1 MEVEALMSSDHPLY
15 RESWHQI
22 KGLYR
27 AAVDRAMP
35 PAQVTLERKTVERV
49 EMYSYVPPPGENIS
63 IFVELFLVDNSVPTE
78 VKIEWSVKRLRNH
91 RSRVPSGRRAEH
103 LKR

>member
-1 MEVEALMSSDHPLY
+1 MEVEALMSLDPPLY

-49 EMYSYVPPPGENIS
+49 EMYSYVLPSGTNVLIS
-63 IFVELFLVDNSVPTE
+63 VEPFSVDNSVLT
-78 VKIEWSVKRLRNH
+78 
-91 RSRVPSGRRAEH
+91 
-103 LKR
+103 